1 MKSIKLS
8 GIYAAVLVMLICS
21 PVAAFAS
28 GDKEHLT
35 VPTPS
40 TVDALSEITSLANYY
55 AENLERYLDYRQRNL
70 NLTTAEVVLRVNIG
84 LDKPFYSDVE
94 EIVNPVS
101 LLVLCNKYNMLPAN
115 YIPEGYG
122 RYDYHA
128 MELRKEA
135 QDSFNLM
142 QKSARKDGVNIY
154 LVSGYRSY
162 LAQKTIYEGYKAE
175 NPEAVDNFS
184 SRAGSSEHQTGLAAD
199 INTVYSK
206 DRFERTSEFNWL
218 QNNAHKYGFILRYPA
233 EKEHITGY
241 RFEPW
246 HWRYVGEDV
255 AMMIWEEGITL
266 EEFFAGLPV
275 GW

>member
-1 MKSIKLS
+1 MRLMKFLL
-8 GIYAAVLVMLICS
+8 VLVVIFLPLFCL
-21 PVAAFAS
+21 PFAAFAS
-28 GDKEHLT
+28 RGKSY
-35 VPTPS
+35 S
-40 TVDALSEITSLANYY
+40 TTDDLSEITSFANYY
-55 AENLERYLDYRQRNL
+55 PEKLERYLDYRQRNL
-70 NLTTAEVVLRVNIG
+70 HLTNAEVILHVNIG
-84 LDKPFYSDVE
+84 LDKPFYSDAE
-94 EIVNPVS
+94 EIIDPVS
-101 LLVLCNKYNMLPAN
+101 LLVLCNKYNILPMN
-115 YIPEGYG
+115 YVPEGYG
-122 RYDYHA
+122 RYDYHSI
-128 MELRKEA
+128 ELRKEA
-135 QDSFNLM
+135 QNSFNLM
-142 QKSARKDGVNIY
+142 QKHAYRDGVNIY

-162 LAQKTIYEGYKAE
+162 LAQKAIYESYRNE
-175 NPEAVDNFS
+175 HPETVDNFS

-206 DRFERTSEFNWL
+206 DCFERTKEFKWL

-233 EKEHITGY
+233 GKEHITGY